1 MKNINISLKE
11 YEITKSKEE
20 ALKLEWYNKN
30 KYLNSKDIDE
40 VKKINTLSWIQIFEI
55 KPDNRIKA
63 KQYVWIMKIN
73 NKNIQ
78 ILPKIFWD
86 KNEDILKNLLYMLSY
101 TKKLKIKES
110 DIASL
115 WKINDLFEIFI
126 YIFSK
131 ELIELLKKDFKKNYS
146 LIEENSG
153 FLKWKLLFSKH
164 IKNNL
169 FNKSKFFIEY
179 ENMDENILLNL
190 FLKSI
195 CQKLLKQTKSKTN
208 YKLLKK
214 CDFILKDID
223 YKIFKTPKELNR
235 LNFNRQNKK
244 YKNIFSLWKMLYFWN
259 SPDFSQNIEDNF
271 SILFDMNILF
281 EEFIVEFM
289 KKNKNKINKDL
300 LSVNSQ
306 LSNKYVFINNKFNLR
321 PDIILNYK
329 DNKKIII
336 DTKYKKIINEKN
348 KNYWVSSW
356 DIYQMFMYW
365 MRYFE
370 NNDDKK
376 IILLYPEYF
385 EKIEWEYISEEN
397 INIFIKTINMNFNLS
412 WKEWKDKLVNQMLNF
427 CY

>member
-370 NNDDKK
+370 NNEDKK

>member
-1 MKNINISLKE
+1 MKKNQNIKLKE
-11 YEITKSKEE
+11 YEITEP
-20 ALKLEWYNKN
+20 WI
-30 KYLNSKDIDE
+30 LNSKDIYE
-40 VKKINTLSWIQIFEI
+40 VEKINKLSWVKIFEI
-55 KPDNRIKA
+55 KANNRIKA
-63 KQYVWIMKIN
+63 KQYVWIVKIN

-126 YIFSK
+126 YIFAK
-131 ELIELLKKDFKKNYS
+131 ELIELLKKDFKKNYN

-153 FLKWKLLFSKH
+153 FLKWKLLFSQH

-179 ENMDENILLNL
+179 EKMDENILLNI
-190 FLKSI
+190 FLKST
-195 CQKLLKQTKSKTN
+195 CKELLKQTKSQTN

-214 CDFILKDID
+214 CDFVLKDID
-223 YKIFKTPKELNR
+223 SKIFKTHNQLNS

-259 SPDFSQNIEDNF
+259 SPDFSKNLENNF

-289 KKNKNKINKDL
+289 KKNKDEINKNL

-306 LSNKYVFINNKFNLR
+306 VANKYVFVNNKFNLR

-336 DTKYKKIINEKN
+336 DTKYKKLINEKN
-348 KNYWVSSW
+348 KNYWVSSS

-370 NNDDKK
+370 NNEDKN

-385 EKIEWEYISEEN
+385 EKIEWEYNSEEN
-397 INIFIKTINMNFNLS
+397 INIFIKTINMNFDLS
-412 WKEWKDKLVNQMLNF
+412 WKKWKTKLVTEMVNF
-427 CY
+427 LLL